1 MSKKKFTYEHH
12 SGHTNIN
19 RFSEHLF
26 ALVEEMNSKLIKR
39 WNKKVSS
46 GIMYIILMIFL
57 WQSKDAF
64 KACR

>member
-1 MSKKKFTYEHH
+1 MSKKKFTYDHH

-19 RFSEHLF
+19 RFSERLF
-26 ALVEEMNSKLIKR
+26 DLVEEINSKLIKR

-57 WQSKDAF
+57 WQSKGAF
-64 KACR
+64 KVWR

>member
-1 MSKKKFTYEHH
+1 MSKKKFTYDHH

-19 RFSEHLF
+19 RFSERLF
-26 ALVEEMNSKLIKR
+26 DLVEEMNSKLIKR

-46 GIMYIILMIFL
+46 GIMYIILVVSL
-57 WQSKDAF
+57 WQGSDAF